1 MAQGKGWP
9 VLDEELAGVVR
20 RAVWLGKD
28 PGGGPMVSFTSLW
41 LALLVGGGPTCRWLQ
56 DAARELGL
64 RVDDV
69 VARWRTRFAGA
80 AAVDEA
86 RLEEARGLSG
96 DALPS
101 LSPEPRLTPSARAAL
116 DGARDLASRVQA
128 ARVSVRHLI
137 AAYVYR
143 VTSHLDDYQAWKL
156 DREVLAARLLEHL
169 ADRHAD
175 EVARWRTI
183 HLDELD
189 LHESPGPVE
198 ILRWAEAFR
207 AAREPGEPAI
217 TPRILLAGLV
227 LDGVHHHHPQYAT
240 TWLAEALG
248 ESPLAL
254 LGLEA
259 LPTPSSWS
267 TPLSR
272 AAEQVLA
279 RAAAI
284 ATLARPTDRAV
295 RSRHIVAALLSR
307 PLDGGAADLV
317 HRAGTTS
324 RALRAKFHDW
334 PSWTEPPERAA
345 LLRAIS
351 PAGQGEATLAGYAND
366 EARGDDRLDLG
377 REVNALAAVLASTQI
392 DPPLSVGLFGDWG
405 TGKSFFMNLLGKR
418 IDELAGA
425 SREARK
431 AGQASAFCSEV
442 VQIGFNAWQY
452 MDGNLWAS
460 LVTHIFDELNRTLR
474 AQDKPTVETYAAELD
489 SVRERTGELE
499 RERSALASEVT
510 ELDARIQEKKSQRE
524 SRRLSLSEAVAAVAR
539 EQDEAARQGLDRA
552 ARELGLDAA
561 ALSVE
566 RAREEKVRLGYLAG
580 RFAAWWRVIRS
591 SPPRAALAACFA
603 ILPLALVALGPALHW
618 LAGVLAPLAA
628 LLVEGVAVLH
638 WVRSRIAPAVRHIDD
653 ALARADRAEEAVRAQ
668 QTEEERRLRSERE
681 RLAGIE
687 ADLERERQG
696 LAQRQRAIEAEL
708 QALREGRSFHRFVL
722 ERAASQDYRRQR
734 GLIADVHRD
743 FKTLSERLGDS
754 SDPHVDRIVLY
765 IDDLD
770 RCPPERVVEVLQAI
784 HLLLSL
790 RLFVV
795 IVAVDSRWLLRS
807 LDAYYARQFHGAAQ
821 VDQSWESKPQHYL
834 EKIFQIPFALPPMG
848 PRGFGDL
855 VTSLLG
861 GAAPDETPAQ
871 ARARTPRGSDAQFP
885 AGSATLPRIEEG
897 PTSAAV
903 AVHSPAGEVQND
915 QEPAATATTLAPVI
929 DLTPRNL
936 EVDPAELAHLK
947 TLAPMIASPRAAKRL
962 VNLYRIIR
970 ASLNADE
977 LEEFLAG
984 RYRIVQLLLAAVI
997 DCPSAS
1003 ARLFQAIFSGE
1014 VSCRADVRAFMD
1026 RQDRADPQWTRLA
1039 SQIADRGELAD
1050 WEAIRH
1056 AAHIAGRYSF
1066 EAGRLRPAPRP
1077 AAPAVAPT
1085 RKVAAPVVQVGPPAS

>member
-1 MAQGKGWP
+1 M
-9 VLDEELAGVVR
+9 
-20 RAVWLGKD
+20 
-28 PGGGPMVSFTSLW
+28 
-41 LALLVGGGPTCRWLQ
+41 
-56 DAARELGL
+56 
-64 RVDDV
+64 
-69 VARWRTRFAGA
+69 
-80 AAVDEA
+80 
-86 RLEEARGLSG
+86 
-96 DALPS
+96 
-101 LSPEPRLTPSARAAL
+101 PRLTPSARAAL
-116 DGARDLASRVQA
+116 DEAGHLASLVQA
-128 ARVSVRHLI
+128 ARVSVRHLV

-143 VTSHLDDYQAWKL
+143 VTSHLDDYEAWKL
-156 DREVLAARLLEHL
+156 DREALAARLLEHL

-175 EVARWRTI
+175 EVVRWRKL

-189 LHESPGPVE
+189 MHESPGPLE
-198 ILRWAEAFR
+198 ILLWAESFR

-227 LDGVHHHHPQYAT
+227 LDGVHHHHQQYAT
-240 TWLAEALG
+240 TWLAEAMG
-248 ESPLAL
+248 ESPLTL
-254 LGLEA
+254 LGLTA
-259 LPTPSSWS
+259 LPTPSSGS
-267 TPLSR
+267 PPLSR
-272 AAEQVLA
+272 AVEQVLA

-295 RSRHIVAALLSR
+295 RSRHVVAALLSR

-324 RALRAKFHDW
+324 RSLRAGFREW
-334 PSWTEPPERAA
+334 PSWTDPSERAA
-345 LLRAIS
+345 LLRALS
-351 PAGQGEATLAGYAND
+351 PAGEGEATLVGYAND

-392 DPPLSVGLFGDWG
+392 QPPLSVGLFGDWG

-418 IDELAGA
+418 IGELADA

-431 AGQASAFCSEV
+431 AGQPSAFCTDV

-460 LVTHIFDELNRTLR
+460 LVTHIFDELNRTL
-474 AQDKPTVETYAAELD
+474 ASDKKPTVETYAAELD
-489 SVRERTGELE
+489 SVRERARDLE
-499 RERSALASEVT
+499 RER
-510 ELDARIQEKKSQRE
+510 
-524 SRRLSLSEAVAAVAR
+524 LSLTSRVEKVDEDIQAERARLESKTLHWTEAAVAAATA
-539 EQDEAARQGLDRA
+539 QDESTRTALTHAARQIGLD
-552 ARELGLDAA
+552 DAT
-561 ALSVE
+561 LSIE
-566 RAREEKVRLGYLAG
+566 RAREEKVRLLSIAG
-580 RFAAWWRVIRS
+580 KVATWWRVVRT
-591 SPPRAALAACFA
+591 SPSKAALAAFFGL
-603 ILPLALVALGPALHW
+603 LPVVLVALGPTLSW
-618 LAGVLAPLAA
+618 WAGVLAPAMAWLAEGAAVLKWIRLRTDPAIQHIDAA
-628 LLVEGVAVLH
+628 L
-638 WVRSRIAPAVRHIDD
+638 RSANQAEER
-653 ALARADRAEEAVRAQ
+653 ARARQ
-668 QTEEERRLRSERE
+668 SEEERRLRSERE

-687 ADLERERQG
+687 ADLERERQA
-696 LAQRQRAIEAEL
+696 LAQRQREIEAEL
-708 QALREGRSFHRFVL
+708 LSLREGRSFHRFVL

-754 SDPHVDRIVLY
+754 SEPHVDRIVLY

-861 GAAPDETPAQ
+861 GSVSGEAPGQT
-871 ARARTPRGSDAQFP
+871 RSRTPRGSDAHFP
-885 AGSATLPRIEEG
+885 AGSTTLPRIEDTPASG
-897 PTSAAV
+897 AV
-903 AVHSPAGEVQND
+903 AAQGPADGIQAIR
-915 QEPAATATTLAPVI
+915 EPEAAATPAPAI
-929 DLTPRNL
+929 DLMPRNL

-970 ASLNADE
+970 ASLDADE
-977 LEEFLAG
+977 LEELVAG

-1003 ARLFQAIFSGE
+1003 ARLFQAIFAGE
-1014 VSCRADVRAFMD
+1014 VTSRTDVRAFMD

-1039 SQIADRGELAD
+1039 GQIADRGELAD
-1050 WEAIRH
+1050 WEATRD
-1056 AAHIAGRYSF
+1056 AARIAGRYSF
-1066 EAGRLRPAPRP
+1066 EAGRLRPAARA
-1077 AAPAVAPT
+1077 AAPTVAPS
-1085 RKVAAPVVQVGPPAS
+1085 RKVAVPVVQAGPPASGPAS